1 MKIVLIG
8 AGNLATHLGKAL
20 HAAGHDMLQ
29 VFSRTMQSAETLA
42 SLLDAE
48 PLTDIAQVRDDADV
62 YIFSVK
68 DSALVQLVAQLC
80 RHEADGLGEDG
91 AVNALCKAKKGEYE
105 RVFLHTAGSMPMS
118 VFEGMAQHY
127 GVLYPMQTFSKQ
139 REVDFSIIP
148 CFVEANDEF
157 AQKQIEGLARE
168 ISGRVYQLSSEDR
181 KYLHLS
187 AVFACNFA
195 NHCYAISQELLEEHG
210 IPFDVMLPLINET
223 AAKVHEMK
231 PKDAQTGPAVRY
243 DENVIGKQSKL
254 LENHP
259 HFKKVY
265 DSMSKSIH
273 GLN

>member
-20 HAAGHDMLQ
+20 HAAGYDMVQ

-48 PLTDIAQVRDDADV
+48 PLTDMAQVRDDADV

-68 DSALVQLVAQLC
+68 DSALEQLISQLC
-80 RHEADGLGEDG
+80 GGE
-91 AVNALCKAKKGEYE
+91 KK
-105 RVFLHTAGSMPMS
+105 VFLHTAGSMPMS
-118 VFEGMAQHY
+118 VFRGKALHY

-157 AQKQIEGLARE
+157 AMKQIEGLAGQ
-168 ISGRVYQLSSEDR
+168 ISSRVYRLSSEDR
-181 KYLHLS
+181 RYLHLS

-195 NHCYAISQELLEEHG
+195 NHCYAVSQELLQQHG
-210 IPFDVMLPLINET
+210 IPFDVMLPLIDET
-223 AAKVHEMK
+223 AAKVHGMT

-243 DENVIGKQSKL
+243 DENVIGKQMQF
-254 LENHP
+254 LEKYP
-259 HFKKVY
+259 YFQKIY
-265 DSMSKSIH
+265 DCMSKSIH
-273 GLN
+273 ELN

>member
-20 HAAGHDMLQ
+20 HAAGHDMVQ

-62 YIFSVK
+62 YVFSVK
-68 DSALVQLVAQLC
+68 DSALPQLVAQLC
-80 RHEADGLGEDG
+80 RHEADGLGEDV
-91 AVNALCKAKKGEYE
+91 AEDALHTGKKGKHE

-168 ISGRVYQLSSEDR
+168 ISGRVYLLSSEDR

-195 NHCYAISQELLEEHG
+195 NHCYAISQELLQEHG
-210 IPFDVMLPLINET
+210 IPFDVMLPLISET
-223 AAKVHEMK
+223 AAKVHEMM

-254 LENHP
+254 LGNHP
-259 HFKKVY
+259 HFKTVY

-273 GLN
+273 ELN

>member
-20 HAAGHDMLQ
+20 HAAGHDMVQ

-48 PLTDIAQVRDDADV
+48 PLTDMAQVRDDADV

-68 DSALVQLVAQLC
+68 DSALEQLISQLC
-80 RHEADGLGEDG
+80 GGE
-91 AVNALCKAKKGEYE
+91 KK
-105 RVFLHTAGSMPMS
+105 VFLHTAGSMPMS
-118 VFEGMAQHY
+118 VFRGKALHY

-148 CFVEANDEF
+148 CFIEANDEF
-157 AQKQIEGLARE
+157 ALKQIEGLAGQ
-168 ISGRVYQLSSEDR
+168 ISHRVFQLSSEDR

-195 NHCYAISQELLEEHG
+195 NHCYAASQELLQQHG
-210 IPFDVMLPLINET
+210 IPFDVMLPLIDET
-223 AAKVHEMK
+223 AAKVHGMT
-231 PKDAQTGPAVRY
+231 PKEAQTGPAVRY
-243 DENVIGKQSKL
+243 DENVIDKQIQL
-254 LENHP
+254 LENQP
-259 HFKKVY
+259 YFQKIY
-265 DSMSKSIH
+265 DCMSKSIH
-273 GLN
+273 ELN

>member
-20 HAAGHDMLQ
+20 HTAGHDMVQ

-62 YIFSVK
+62 YVFSVK
-68 DSALVQLVAQLC
+68 DSALAQLIS
-80 RHEADGLGEDG
+80 R
-91 AVNALCKAKKGEYE
+91 LCGDEEK
-105 RVFLHTAGSMPMS
+105 VFLHTAGSMPMS
-118 VFEGMAQHY
+118 VFKGMAQHY

-195 NHCYAISQELLEEHG
+195 NHCYAISQELLQEHG
-210 IPFDVMLPLINET
+210 IPFDVMLPLISET
-223 AAKVHEMK
+223 AAKVHEMM

-254 LENHP
+254 LGNHP
-259 HFKKVY
+259 RFKTVY

-273 GLN
+273 ELN

>member
-20 HAAGHDMLQ
+20 HAAGHDMVQ

-48 PLTDIAQVRDDADV
+48 PLTDMAQVRDDADV

-68 DSALVQLVAQLC
+68 DSALEQLISQLC
-80 RHEADGLGEDG
+80 GGE
-91 AVNALCKAKKGEYE
+91 KK
-105 RVFLHTAGSMPMS
+105 VFLHTAGSMPMS
-118 VFEGMAQHY
+118 VFREKALHY

-148 CFVEANDEF
+148 CFIEANDEF
-157 AQKQIEGLARE
+157 ALKQIEGLAGQ
-168 ISGRVYQLSSEDR
+168 ISHRVYQLSSEDR

-195 NHCYAISQELLEEHG
+195 NHCYAASQELLQQHG
-210 IPFDVMLPLINET
+210 IPFDVMLPLIDET
-223 AAKVHEMK
+223 AAKVHGMT
-231 PKDAQTGPAVRY
+231 PKEAQTGPAVRY
-243 DENVIGKQSKL
+243 DENVIDKQIQL
-254 LENHP
+254 LENQP
-259 HFKKVY
+259 YFQKIY

-273 GLN
+273 ELN